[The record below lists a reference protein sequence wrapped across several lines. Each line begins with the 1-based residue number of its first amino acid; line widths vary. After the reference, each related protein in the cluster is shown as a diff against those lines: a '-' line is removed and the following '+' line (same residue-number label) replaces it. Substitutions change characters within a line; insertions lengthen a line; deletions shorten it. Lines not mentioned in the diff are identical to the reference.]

1 MASPPRGAIV
11 ATHSPDG
18 PREFWLCRVDGAAAR
33 GRLKATWLERRG
45 STGATYEL
53 GGAQQGGIEQSS
65 VVCEVERGWTG
76 GATFR
81 LTAAHRRT
89 INAALNSAEDAAGS
103 ADDDEEAAEPQQQAV
118 GQQPTPRACHI
129 SAHTQALELR
139 LSGSKRDGLRR
150 RLRGPEGV

>member
-1 MASPPRGAIV
+1 MYDCNGAATMTVGDKVRVACRQPKIISVMSVRLVCGSVELLRAMATPPRGAIV

-33 GRLKATWLERRG
+33 GRLQATWLERKG

-76 GATFR
+76 GGTFR
-81 LTAAHRRT
+81 LTTAHRRA
-89 INAALNSAEDAAGS
+89 IYAALNSAEDAAG
-103 ADDDEEAAEPQQQAV
+103 
-118 GQQPTPRACHI
+118 
-129 SAHTQALELR
+129 
-139 LSGSKRDGLRR
+139 
-150 RLRGPEGV
+150 